1 MPISELKL
9 AKELIRRPSITP
21 KDAGAINILAK
32 KLRSLGF
39 KCQLINFKNIK
50 NLYAKLGKSSPNFC
64 YAGHTDVVPPGNIS
78 DWSVNPFKPTVK
90 NNKLIGR
97 GANDMKAS
105 IACFVAA
112 VSRFKAKNKKFNGSI
127 SLLITGDEEGVAIN
141 GTKRVVEYLKR
152 KREKI
157 NFCLVGEPTNPNK
170 LGEMIKIGRRGSITG
185 RLTITGTQGHVAYPH
200 RANNPSNTIVNI
212 LKRIKE
218 TKLDN
223 GTKKVVKYLKR
234 KKEKINF
241 CLVGE
246 PTNPNKLGEMIKIGR
261 RGSITGRLTVIG
273 TQGHVAYPHIAN
285 NPSNTLVK
293 ILKKI
298 KEVKLDKGT
307 KNFQPSNLEITKINI
322 DNHTDN
328 VIPGSANAVFNIR
341 YNDKHS
347 SSSLKR
353 KLNKIFRSITRKAK
367 CKFNIKYEV
376 SGEAFLT
383 KPNKTTY
390 MIQNTIKKI
399 TGIKPKL
406 STAGGTSD
414 ARFIR
419 KIAPC
424 LEFGLVGKTMHKI
437 DESVPLPDLK
447 KLTNIY
453 LNILENYFK

>member
-1 MPISELKL
+1 MPINELKL
-9 AKELIRRPSITP
+9 AKELIRCPSVTP

-32 KLRSLGF
+32 YLRSLGF
-39 KCQLINFKNIK
+39 KYQMMNFKNIK
-50 NLYAKLGKSSPNFC
+50 NLYARLGKSSPNFC
-64 YAGHTDVVPPGNIS
+64 FAGHTDVVPPGNIN
-78 DWSVNPFKPTVK
+78 DWSVNPFKPTIK

-112 VSRFKAKNKKFNGSI
+112 VSRFKSKNKKFKGSI
-127 SLLITGDEEGVAIN
+127 SLLITGDEEGIAI
-141 GTKRVVEYLKR
+141 
-152 KREKI
+152 
-157 NFCLVGEPTNPNK
+157 
-170 LGEMIKIGRRGSITG
+170 
-185 RLTITGTQGHVAYPH
+185 
-200 RANNPSNTIVNI
+200 
-212 LKRIKE
+212 
-218 TKLDN
+218 N
-223 GTKKVVKYLKR
+223 GTKKVVEYLKR

-261 RGSITGRLTVIG
+261 RGSITGRLTIIG
-273 TQGHVAYPHIAN
+273 VQGHVAYPHRAN

-298 KEVKLDKGT
+298 KGTKLDNGT
-307 KNFQPSNLEITKINI
+307 KNFQASNLEVTKINI
-322 DNHTDN
+322 DNHADN
-328 VIPGSANAVFNIR
+328 VIPGSADAVFNIR
-341 YNDKHS
+341 FNNKHS
-347 SSSLKR
+347 SGSLKR
-353 KLNKIFRSITRKAK
+353 KLNAIFKSITKKAK
-367 CKFNIKYEV
+367 CKFGVRYEV
-376 SGEAFLT
+376 SGESFLT

-390 MIQNTIKKI
+390 MIQNSIKKI

-414 ARFIR
+414 ARYIK

-437 DESVPLPDLK
+437 DESVPVSDLK

-453 LNILENYFK
+453 QNILINFFN